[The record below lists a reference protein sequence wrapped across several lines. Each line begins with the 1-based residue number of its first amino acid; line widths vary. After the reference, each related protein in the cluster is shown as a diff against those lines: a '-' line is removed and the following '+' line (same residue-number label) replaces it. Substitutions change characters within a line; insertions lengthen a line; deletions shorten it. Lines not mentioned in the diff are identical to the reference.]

1 MRYANAPPVVLR
13 ILPGLQLLVVEF
25 VAPEHLSP
33 RRSIV
38 PGSRDEGN
46 TTYTLRERRV
56 VFSRSLSVFSSINI
70 WIFTQTPAS
79 FALDETRGWAW

>member
-1 MRYANAPPVVLR
+1 MRYAKAPPTVFR
-13 ILPGLQLLVVEF
+13 FLPRLLLVVEF